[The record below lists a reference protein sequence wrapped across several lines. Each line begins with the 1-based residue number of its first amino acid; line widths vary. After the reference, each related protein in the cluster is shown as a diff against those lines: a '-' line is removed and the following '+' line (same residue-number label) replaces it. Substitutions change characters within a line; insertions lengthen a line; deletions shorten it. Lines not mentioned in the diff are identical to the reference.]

1 MGFLDNSGDIILDAV
16 LTDLGRKRLA
26 EGAFSITQF
35 ALGDDE
41 INYALYNPNHPSGSA
56 YYDLQI
62 IQTPVLESF
71 TNNTSTMKSRLI
83 TLTDNN
89 YLYLPVLKEN
99 NLTAQ
104 SSRHSSN
111 TFLIAVDSKTQVTRD
126 QDTGTPTGIGRLNGA
141 ARDGVLYGF
150 DKHTD
155 GGKIVLDQGIDNT
168 AQVGTLGSVLREDSY
183 IIQIDGRFGT
193 IIHEDGSI
201 LNDESGIDV
210 TTDDDGFVF
219 YTVSNTDE
227 NSIVSNIGSTVS
239 PIAGSKGTRLSF
251 RVKASQVLIDNQ
263 NYFDKF
269 GFALIVDSKSSK
281 VIDTM
286 IRVTGISTGYSI
298 DVPVRF
304 IKDVS

>member
-1 MGFLDNSGDIILDAV
+1 
-16 LTDLGRKRLA
+16 
-26 EGAFSITQF
+26 
-35 ALGDDE
+35 
-41 INYALYNPNHPSGSA
+41 
-56 YYDLQI
+56 
-62 IQTPVLESF
+62 
-71 TNNTSTMKSRLI
+71 
-83 TLTDNN
+83 
-89 YLYLPVLKEN
+89 
-99 NLTAQ
+99 
-104 SSRHSSN
+104 
-111 TFLIAVDSKTQVTRD
+111 
-126 QDTGTPTGIGRLNGA
+126 
-141 ARDGVLYGF
+141 
-150 DKHTD
+150 
-155 GGKIVLDQGIDNT
+155 GIDNT

-269 GFALIVDSKSSK
+269 GFALTVDSKSSK